1 MTAVSIGPPAIGR
14 GVARLMLRLTRR
26 GQGTRQAPPA
36 WWYPPPV
43 PGGWGGGGFA
53 IGWQQGPPP
62 PAATRQPAPGDF
74 RPWMTTT
81 SCPARRKA
89 R

>member
-1 MTAVSIGPPAIGR
+1 MTAVTIGPPGIGR

-26 GQGTRQAPPA
+26 GPGTRAAPPA
-36 WWYPPPV
+36 PWYPPPV
-43 PGGWGGGGFA
+43 PGGWGGFA
-53 IGWQQGPPP
+53 LHWQQGPPP
-62 PAATRQPAPGDF
+62 DDF

-81 SCPARRKA
+81 SCPAGRKA